1 VRSAQVTYAFELELE
16 LGNEG
21 FNFEDGRKRVIIGDD
36 DTRVVDVDLHASDPV
51 LIKKCVGQ
59 HVGIR
64 LLAEFCD
71 FKPYYFEMFYTSQRT
86 TLFTTYSSFIKRA
99 PTLLV

>member
-1 VRSAQVTYAFELELE
+1 
-16 LGNEG
+16 
-21 FNFEDGRKRVIIGDD
+21 
-36 DTRVVDVDLHASDPV
+36 
-51 LIKKCVGQ
+51 
-59 HVGIR
+59 